1 MDWNTV
7 VNMVRESGLEVL
19 VYGEQGRSLETVDFG
34 FYGIMIAIGLLWCFL
49 GVKLIRFWSALIG
62 LCIGLGVGTAAGEL
76 LGLDTMVSLGAG
88 AVLGIILLVLC
99 ARFYRFGA
107 FVTVLVV
114 GSLSTM
120 YLLNPQDLIFL
131 GICGAVGLVLALLSI
146 KFTEVIT
153 IIVTAVFGA
162 LTAEG
167 AAAFLLPIQGSFV
180 EIIIG
185 AVLGAAGVLIQL
197 LLESKKRKKQS
208 LKKAAE
214 IRDTHSTANEVER
227 ARAMMENLDKL
238 PDEEE
243 EQPEEE
249 ASDDEE
255 EDDDIT
261 YIE

>member
-19 VYGEQGRSLETVDFG
+19 VYGEQGRSLETVDFV

-167 AAAFLLPIQGSFV
+167 AA
-180 EIIIG
+180 
-185 AVLGAAGVLIQL
+185 GVLIQL

-243 EQPEEE
+243 QSEEKP
-249 ASDDEE
+249 SDDEE